1 MPEVDRRNLMLMTGV
16 GVVAAAI
23 SVPEAGASPSRPAA
37 PSGQV
42 SYIFQDEFDGPAG
55 SAPDGAKWH
64 VARAREPMKDP
75 TYWELPEHV
84 GQYRDD
90 RQNVFLDGNS
100 NLVIRAAKDGPTF
113 YSGRLTSNWRGGIGH
128 NWEARVKLDCLT
140 PGAWPAWW
148 LGNDDPGGEID
159 ILEWYGNGSWPSAT
173 TVHAKSNGSEWKT
186 HNIAVDS
193 GWHTWRCQWDEAGIR
208 FWQDYS
214 DGAAPYFNVPR
225 RLIAGLAVQRSR
237 LHGVSGAEPRG
248 RRFRRRRPRPGPLSG
263 TDARRLRPRLV
274 ASCGGA
280 IT

>member
-1 MPEVDRRNLMLMTGV
+1 MDRRTVMLAAGFGGLAAMAA
-16 GVVAAAI
+16 VAPTPAA
-23 SVPEAGASPSRPAA
+23 SANPSRPVPPPAA
-37 PSGQV
+37 PSGQGA
-42 SYIFQDEFDGPAG
+42 YIFQDDFDGPAG

-128 NWEARVKLDCLT
+128 TWEARVKLDCLT

-186 HNIAVDS
+186 HNIAVDG

-214 DGAAPYFNVPR
+214 DGAQPYFTVAANSLPDWPFNNPGYTVYPV
-225 RLIAGLAVQRSR
+225 LNLAVA
-237 LHGVSGAEPRG
+237 GSGG
-248 RRFRRRRPRPGPLSG
+248 GDPGPG
-263 TDARRLRPRLV
+263 TYPAQMLV
-274 ASCGGA
+274 DYVRVW
-280 IT
+280 